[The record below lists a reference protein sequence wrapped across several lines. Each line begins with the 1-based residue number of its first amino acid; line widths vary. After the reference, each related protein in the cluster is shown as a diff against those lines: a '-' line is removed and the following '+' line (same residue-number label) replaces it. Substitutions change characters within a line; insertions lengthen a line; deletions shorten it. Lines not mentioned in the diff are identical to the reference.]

1 LNTIANLSE
10 EIVCL
15 MPTQSYHE
23 RTLVLLKP
31 DSVLRGLVGQVL
43 TRFENAGL
51 KIVALK
57 VVQPP
62 REFIVNHY
70 PNTPDWIRGMGEKT
84 LSNYK
89 EQGKDPIKEVGVADA
104 MQIGEMIVQWNIE
117 YLTMGPIVALVLEGG
132 HAIQVVRKLVGNTLP
147 LNAAPG
153 TIRGDFSSAS
163 PTIANALRH
172 SIHNMIHAS
181 STTEEAEHEISHWF
195 GTDALVSYKRAD
207 EDVLF

>member
-1 LNTIANLSE
+1 
-10 EIVCL
+10 

-23 RTLVLLKP
+23 QTLVLLKP
-31 DSVLRGLVGQVL
+31 DSVLRGLVGQIL

-62 REFIVNHY
+62 RDFIASHY

-89 EQGKDPIKEVGVADA
+89 EQGKDPVKEVGVDDA

-117 YLTMGPIVALVLEGG
+117 YLGMGPIVALVLEGG
-132 HAIQVVRKLVGNTLP
+132 HAIQVVRKLVGSTLP

-163 PTIANALRH
+163 PAIANALRH

-181 STTEEAEHEISHWF
+181 STTEEAEYEIAHWF
-195 GTDALVSYKRAD
+195 GKDALVSYKRSD

>member
-1 LNTIANLSE
+1 
-10 EIVCL
+10 
-15 MPTQSYHE
+15 MPTQTYHE

-31 DSVLRGLVGQVL
+31 DSVQRGLVGQIL

-57 VVQPP
+57 VVQPS
-62 REFIVNHY
+62 REFIANHY
-70 PNTPDWIRGMGEKT
+70 PNTVEWIRGMGEKT
-84 LSNYK
+84 LGNYK
-89 EQGKDPIKEVGVADA
+89 EQGKDPFKEIGTDDA
-104 MQIGEMIVQWNIE
+104 QQIGSMIVQWNID
-117 YLTMGPIVALVLEGG
+117 YLAMGPIVAIVLEGG
-132 HAIQVVRKLVGNTLP
+132 HAIQVVRKLVGSTLP

-153 TIRGDFSSAS
+153 TIRGDFSTAS

-181 STTEEAEHEISHWF
+181 STVEEAEYEIAHWF
-195 GTDALVSYKRAD
+195 GADSLVNYKRTD

>member
-1 LNTIANLSE
+1 
-10 EIVCL
+10 
-15 MPTQSYHE
+15 MPTQAYHE
-23 RTLVLLKP
+23 RTLVLLRP
-31 DSVLRGLVGQVL
+31 DSVLRGLVGQIL

-57 VVQPP
+57 VVQPS

-89 EQGKDPIKEVGVADA
+89 EQGKDPVKEVGVDDD
-104 MQIGEMIVQWNIE
+104 MKIGEMIVQWNIE

-132 HAIQVVRKLVGNTLP
+132 HAIQVVRKLVGITLP

-181 STTEEAEHEISHWF
+181 STTEEA
-195 GTDALVSYKRAD
+195 
-207 EDVLF
+207 

>member
-1 LNTIANLSE
+1 
-10 EIVCL
+10 

-23 RTLVLLKP
+23 QTLVLLKP
-31 DSVLRGLVGQVL
+31 DSVLRGLVGQIL
-43 TRFENAGL
+43 TRFENAGM

-62 REFIVNHY
+62 REFIANHY

-89 EQGKDPIKEVGVADA
+89 EQGKDSIKEVGVDDA
-104 MQIGEMIVQWNIE
+104 MEIGEMIVQWNIE
-117 YLTMGPIVALVLEGG
+117 YLSMGPMVALVLEGG
-132 HAIQVVRKLVGNTLP
+132 HAIQVVRKLVGSTLP

-181 STTEEAEHEISHWF
+181 STTEEAEHEIAHWF
-195 GTDALVSYKRAD
+195 GKDALVSYKRSD
-207 EDVLF
+207 EEVLF

>member
-1 LNTIANLSE
+1 
-10 EIVCL
+10 
-15 MPTQSYHE
+15 MPTQSYYE
-23 RTLVLLKP
+23 QTLVLLKP
-31 DSVLRGLVGQVL
+31 DSLLRGLAGQIL

-57 VVQPP
+57 VVQPS
-62 REFIVNHY
+62 REFIASHY
-70 PNTPDWIRGMGEKT
+70 PNTPDWIQGMGEKT

-89 EQGKDPIKEVGVADA
+89 EQGKDPIKEVGVDDA
-104 MQIGEMIVQWNIE
+104 MKIGEMIVQWNIE
-117 YLTMGPIVALVLEGG
+117 YLSMGPIVALVLEGG
-132 HAIQVVRKLVGNTLP
+132 HAIQVVRKLVGSTLP

-181 STTEEAEHEISHWF
+181 STTEEAEHEIAHWF
-195 GTDALVSYKRAD
+195 GKDALVSYKRSD
-207 EDVLF
+207 EGVLF

>member
-1 LNTIANLSE
+1 
-10 EIVCL
+10 

-31 DSVLRGLVGQVL
+31 DSVQRGLVGRIL

-51 KIVALK
+51 KIAGLK
-57 VVQPP
+57 IVQPS
-62 REFIVNHY
+62 RDFIANHY

-84 LSNYK
+84 LANYK
-89 EQGKDPIKEVGVADA
+89 EQNKDPFQEIGTDDA
-104 MQIGEMIVQWNIE
+104 MKIGQMIVQWNID
-117 YLTMGPIVALVLEGG
+117 YLSMGPIVAIVLEGG
-132 HAIQVVRKLVGNTLP
+132 HAIQVVRKLVGHTLP

-153 TIRGDFSSAS
+153 TIRGDFSTAS
-163 PTIANALRH
+163 PAIANALRH

-181 STTEEAEHEISHWF
+181 STVDEAEYEIAHWF
-195 GTDALVSYKRAD
+195 SGDPLVNYKRTD